1 MRVKGLRVLQCH
13 SELSPRRE
21 AAQQSQRHVPV
32 SGGNPSGALTCA
44 FNCGQLVGGA
54 GRSVPGE
61 KQSIVRAPTNAR
73 SRAYALNGRTIV
85 WRHNLLPLGISAN
98 RARMLFPLLTADS
111 GWTRRAN
118 NRSKSLVFQG
128 IIDNHP

>member
-1 MRVKGLRVLQCH
+1 MRVAPGKIDQIG
-13 SELSPRRE
+13 SESHHNDPKTTLSRANKFRGPY
-21 AAQQSQRHVPV
+21 S
-32 SGGNPSGALTCA
+32 
-44 FNCGQLVGGA
+44 VGSFARG
-54 GRSVPGE
+54 
-61 KQSIVRAPTNAR
+61 SIVRAPTNAR
-73 SRAYALNGRTIV
+73 SRAYSLNWRTIV

>member
-1 MRVKGLRVLQCH
+1 MQPLQSRLHNGRPLNNSRNRRAIIHGPAVTSDAGSPTYRELDDVLRLMAIAGQPLIDG
-13 SELSPRRE
+13 SNS
-21 AAQQSQRHVPV
+21 
-32 SGGNPSGALTCA
+32 SG
-44 FNCGQLVGGA
+44 
-54 GRSVPGE
+54 
-61 KQSIVRAPTNAR
+61 PTNAR

>member
-1 MRVKGLRVLQCH
+1 MQSLQGRLHNGRPLNNIRNRRAIIHGPAVTSEAGLPTYRELDDVLRLMAIAGQPLIDG
-13 SELSPRRE
+13 SNS
-21 AAQQSQRHVPV
+21 SGSDQRSKP
-32 SGGNPSGALTCA
+32 C
-44 FNCGQLVGGA
+44 
-54 GRSVPGE
+54 
-61 KQSIVRAPTNAR
+61 VRAER
-73 SRAYALNGRTIV
+73 ETIV